1 MFPRFVPLLVAS
13 CFAAACQSSA
23 EAGAARD
30 AKVTVVAAPQT
41 LAVKSWALSD
51 APPQG
56 ELMVVRCDYE
66 IDVVGYRRRS
76 TREVFVSTAGAQH
89 TESIVYVPERPSP
102 AMPSGTWTVVG
113 AGDTRGQQGYLYRA
127 CTSPSELSLE
137 FSDGSDQL
145 SQIVYTVR
153 RESLESARARVP
165 ALRELPDSG
174 PWKYVWAPKASA
186 GEPR

>member
-1 MFPRFVPLLVAS
+1 MSLRFVPLLVAS
-13 CFAAACQSSA
+13 CFAVACQSSA
-23 EAGAARD
+23 GAGAARD
-30 AKVTVVAAPQT
+30 EKVTVVASPEA

-51 APPQG
+51 APPAG
-56 ELMVVRCDYE
+56 ELMVVRCEYE

-76 TREVFVSTAGAQH
+76 TREVFVATAGAPH

-137 FSDGSDQL
+137 FSDGSEQL
-145 SQIVYTVR
+145 SQIVYTVQ

-174 PWKYVWAPKASA
+174 AWKFVWAPRASA